1 FEEVDER
8 VDKALETDPRF
19 VPALNLLARSKIQQR
34 RYADALQACQ
44 RALEVNPQDV
54 EALSLAAAASR
65 CRYDD
70 QAVLRY
76 QEQIEAIN
84 PRCATFYATLGD
96 ALSGLRQYPEAEAA
110 YLKSIEYEPTDPN
123 PRTELGMLYMQ
134 WGREDKARRA
144 LDASWTLDEFNER
157 TYNTLDLLKKLESF
171 ARQQTEHFTILYDQE
186 LDWPIAPYMASI
198 AEEIYED
205 VCGDYETDLPQKTI
219 IEVFPTHRDFGV
231 RITGKPW
238 IHTVGA
244 CTGWVIA
251 LESPRPHPQTSGPYH
266 FGRVL
271 RHEFTHTLTLALT
284 HNRIAHWFTEGLAV
298 YSEEAPRSFAWRSLL
313 ADAVRADRLFTLESI
328 NWGFIRPKRP
338 DDRQMAYAQSEWMV
352 EYIVRRY
359 GYEVLGSMLES
370 FDQAK
375 PQDQVIR
382 EILGLEPT
390 SFDADFA
397 TWARSQAATWGFDL
411 TPPENVL
418 KLRAAALVQPR
429 DAALRGRLA
438 KAELDDGDP
447 DRALEAARK
456 AVELDDRE
464 LNGLTVLI
472 KVLATMGQEA
482 KSDADRRKYDDEIL
496 PAAQRLTEVDPD
508 GWAAAKV
515 LGDIALRR
523 KDYDEAQTW
532 LKRLQRVCPL
542 DPTSYRGLAGIYL
555 DRDQPDAALPQLL
568 ELARMDEHDPEVPA
582 QIAAIYATRDRLPE
596 ARYWYTQ
603 SLYIDP
609 FDHATHEKLAQVLTR
624 MGDTASS
631 VTEYELLCRMQ
642 PANAQHFANAA
653 FAHKKLG
660 DVENTRR
667 CATQAVE
674 LDATSPARALLD
686 MAAP

>member
-1 FEEVDER
+1 
-8 VDKALETDPRF
+8 
-19 VPALNLLARSKIQQR
+19 
-34 RYADALQACQ
+34 
-44 RALEVNPQDV
+44 
-54 EALSLAAAASR
+54 
-65 CRYDD
+65 
-70 QAVLRY
+70 
-76 QEQIEAIN
+76 
-84 PRCATFYATLGD
+84 
-96 ALSGLRQYPEAEAA
+96 
-110 YLKSIEYEPTDPN
+110 
-123 PRTELGMLYMQ
+123 
-134 WGREDKARRA
+134 
-144 LDASWTLDEFNER
+144 
-157 TYNTLDLLKKLESF
+157 
-171 ARQQTEHFTILYDQE
+171 RQQTEHFTILYDQE

-338 DDRQMAYAQSEWMV
+338 DDRQMAYGQSEWMV

-359 GYEVLGSMLES
+359 GYEVLSSMLES